1 MFEGEVDSTTNYRQG
16 AFTVHMTSKVNAA
29 HILVKDEGRASEL
42 LAMVRSGEDFA
53 QLARTH
59 SECPSGK
66 NGGSLGWFGRGQMV
80 KEFED
85 AAFSA
90 QKGDTVG
97 PVKTQ
102 FGWHLIKVIDAK

>member
-1 MFEGEVDSTTNYRQG
+1 M
-16 AFTVHMTSKVNAA
+16 ASKVNAS
-29 HILVKDEGRASEL
+29 HILVKDESRAREL
-42 LAMVRSGEDFA
+42 LAAIKGGKDFA

-85 AAFSA
+85 AAFGA
-90 QKGDTVG
+90 KKGDTVG

-102 FGWHLIKVIDAK
+102 FGWHLIKVTDVK

>member
-1 MFEGEVDSTTNYRQG
+1 M
-16 AFTVHMTSKVNAA
+16 ASKVNAA
-29 HILVKDEGRASEL
+29 HILVKEQSKANEL
-42 LAMVRSGEDFA
+42 VSMIKSGQDFA

-85 AAFSA
+85 AAFGGK
-90 QKGDTVG
+90 KGDVVG

-102 FGWHLIKVIDAK
+102 FGWHVIKVVDSK